1 MNSTANSDNGRR
13 NENGDAGEGQDQILH
28 FLDKVRLSRGDAM
41 EESEGEESPTELNA
55 INSAGGFVIVSPD
68 KLSVKYT
75 NANLHGYD
83 VGVAQANKPAPFK
96 CLTYYFE
103 IFVKDAGVKGKVA
116 IGFTKEGFIMRRQ
129 PG

>member
-1 MNSTANSDNGRR
+1 MTESSSNGRR
-13 NENGDAGEGQDQILH
+13 NGNDETSAAVNRRDPILQ
-28 FLDKVRLSRGDAM
+28 FLDKIRLSGDAM
-41 EESEGEESPTELNA
+41 EDNEGEESPTELNA